1 MSLLI
6 IIIVITFLLIIGYFV
21 YLEHEDLKLLKTVT
35 LPNRGTRSER
45 EMVLILL
52 KKGIPAQTIFHDL
65 YFINKSGSISQVDL
79 VVPTK
84 VGIIVFEIK
93 EYGGWLFGK
102 GSRTNWTQ
110 VLAYGKEKYQ
120 FYNPIMQNQKH
131 IESII
136 NQEDQLKNIPFFS
149 IVVFFGNCEFKDISA
164 VPEDV
169 YLIKS
174 WEVNDI
180 LEKILSDNQ
189 SAKYVNKFKIVELLR
204 QAVKNGDD
212 ETIREK
218 HFSNIESMLKNKGAG
233 NYEKQ
238 SFGKGKN
245 PFLS

>member
-1 MSLLI
+1 MYLVI
-6 IIIVITFLLIIGYFV
+6 IIIIITFILIIGYLL
-21 YLEHEDLKLLKTVT
+21 YLDHQDLKLLKTVT
-35 LPNRGTRSER
+35 NPNKGTRSER

-93 EYGGWLFGK
+93 EYGGWLFGT
-102 GSRTNWTQ
+102 GNRTNWTQ
-110 VLAYGKEKYQ
+110 VLSYGKEKYQ
-120 FYNPIMQNQKH
+120 FYNPIMQNKKH

-136 NQEDQLKNIPFFS
+136 KQEDQFKNIPFFS
-149 IVVFFGNCEFKDISA
+149 VVVFFGNCEFKDISA

-180 LEKILSDNQ
+180 VEKILSDNQ
-189 SAKYVNKFKIVELLR
+189 PAKYVNKLKIVELLS

-212 ETIREK
+212 DIIREK
-218 HFSNIESMLKNKGAG
+218 HFSNIESMLNNKGVG

-238 SFGKGKN
+238 TFGKGKN
-245 PFLS
+245 PFLR